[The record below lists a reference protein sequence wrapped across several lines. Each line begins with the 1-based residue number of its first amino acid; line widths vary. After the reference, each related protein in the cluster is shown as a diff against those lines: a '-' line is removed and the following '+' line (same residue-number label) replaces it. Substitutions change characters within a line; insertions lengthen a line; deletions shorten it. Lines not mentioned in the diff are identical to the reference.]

1 MTNELITALISA
13 RSTVNWT
20 IEIKIDKQSKIMV
33 YSAYD
38 FVFTDVNISL
48 SKLEEDDEGDDTEEV
63 FSRAKNN
70 FSSLEA

>member
-1 MTNELITALISA
+1 
-13 RSTVNWT
+13 
-20 IEIKIDKQSKIMV
+20 MV